1 MKKFIKGIKLFLKM
15 KFEMFIW
22 RLYDKCADYLDKHS
36 LVIRVDSDKLQ
47 ELEDK
52 YWKLVDD
59 RLDKD
64 REIMDL
70 EEENYYLKSLLERY
84 EEA

>member
-1 MKKFIKGIKLFLKM
+1 M
-15 KFEMFIW
+15 KFEMFVW
-22 RLYDKCADYLDKHS
+22 RLYDRCADYLDKHS

-52 YWKLVDD
+52 YWEQKQKL
-59 RLDKD
+59 LDKD
-64 REIMDL
+64 REIIDL
-70 EEENYYLKSLLERY
+70 ENKLYHLEMMMDRL